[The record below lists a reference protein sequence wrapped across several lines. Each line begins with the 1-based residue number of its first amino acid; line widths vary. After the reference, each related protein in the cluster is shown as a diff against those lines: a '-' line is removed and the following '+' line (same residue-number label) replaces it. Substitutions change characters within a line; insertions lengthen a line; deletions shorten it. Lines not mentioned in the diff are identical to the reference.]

1 MFIVT
6 ANPETIMIAEKNSN
20 LKNALLDK
28 NTTIIPD
35 GIGIV
40 KGAKLLGYKVA
51 ETIPGVELCTQLLEY
66 GNQLKKSIF
75 LFGSKPEIISKL
87 SVKIKQ
93 DYPNINICGTE
104 NGYIKDKQAVVEKIS
119 LLNPDI
125 VLVALGIPEQE
136 LFIYNNL
143 NKFNKGIFIGVGGSF
158 DVLSGAKKRAPVF
171 FRKLHIEWLYR
182 ILKEPKRLK
191 RFFCNNI
198 KYLFKIFKER

>member
-6 ANPETIMIAEKNSN
+6 ANPETIMVAEKNSN

-28 NTTIIPD
+28 NTTIIAD

-93 DYPNINICGTE
+93 DYPNINICGAE

-143 NKFNKGIFIGVGGSF
+143 TKFNNGIFIGVGGSF